1 MLTLPDAKGERMSS
15 TESPRGSRYDLEDK
29 GAGWVFFAAS
39 MLGLAGII
47 GVIHGIVTATKSSFY
62 VSGSRYVFSGPSTW
76 GWIMI
81 IVGVITIVASFGVFR
96 GAQWARFFGIG
107 IASLQALVQLLSIQ
121 AYPFWSLCIFALDVL
136 VVYGLAVYGGRRI
149 EG

>member
-1 MLTLPDAKGERMSS
+1 MSS

-62 VSGSRYVFSGPSTW
+62 VSGSRMSSAVRRP
-76 GWIMI
+76 
-81 IVGVITIVASFGVFR
+81 
-96 GAQWARFFGIG
+96 GAG
-107 IASLQALVQLLSIQ
+107 S
-121 AYPFWSLCIFALDVL
+121 
-136 VVYGLAVYGGRRI
+136 
-149 EG
+149 

>member
-1 MLTLPDAKGERMSS
+1 MSS

-76 GWIMI
+76 GWFMI
-81 IVGVITIVASFGVFR
+81 IIGVITIFASFGIFR

>member
-1 MLTLPDAKGERMSS
+1 MSS

-29 GAGWVFFAAS
+29 GAGWVFFSAS

-81 IVGVITIVASFGVFR
+81 IVGVITIFASFGVFR

-121 AYPFWSLCIFALDVL
+121 AYPFWSLCVFALDVL

>member
-1 MLTLPDAKGERMSS
+1 MSS

-81 IVGVITIVASFGVFR
+81 IVGVITIFASFGVFR
-96 GAQWARFFGIG
+96 GAQWARYYGIG

-136 VVYGLAVYGGRRI
+136 VVYGLAVYGGKRI

>member
-1 MLTLPDAKGERMSS
+1 MSS

-29 GAGWVFFAAS
+29 GAGWVLFAAS

-81 IVGVITIVASFGVFR
+81 IVGVITIFASFGIFR

>member
-1 MLTLPDAKGERMSS
+1 MSS
-15 TESPRGSRYDLEDK
+15 RESPRGASYDLEDK

-39 MLGLAGII
+39 MLALGGII

-62 VSGSRYVFSGPSTW
+62 VSNARYVFSGPQTW

-81 IVGVITIVASFGVFR
+81 IVGAITIVAAFGIFR
-96 GAQWARFFGIG
+96 GATWARLFGIG
-107 IASLQALVQLLSIQ
+107 IAGLQAIVQLLGMQS
-121 AYPFWSLCIFALDVL
+121 YPFWSLCVFALDIL
-136 VVYGLAVYGGRRI
+136 IIYALARYATRPV

>member
-1 MLTLPDAKGERMSS
+1 MSS

-62 VSGSRYVFSGPSTW
+62 VSGSRYVFGGPSTW
-76 GWIMI
+76 GWFMI
-81 IVGVITIVASFGVFR
+81 IVGVITIFASFGIFR

>member
-1 MLTLPDAKGERMSS
+1 M
-15 TESPRGSRYDLEDK
+15 
-29 GAGWVFFAAS
+29 FFAAS

-81 IVGVITIVASFGVFR
+81 IVGVITIFASFGVFR
-96 GAQWARFFGIG
+96 GAQWARYYGIG

-136 VVYGLAVYGGRRI
+136 VVYGLAVYGGKRI

>member
-1 MLTLPDAKGERMSS
+1 MSS

-81 IVGVITIVASFGVFR
+81 IVGVITIFASFGIFR

>member
-1 MLTLPDAKGERMSS
+1 MSS

-62 VSGSRYVFSGPSTW
+62 VSGSRYVFGGPSTW
-76 GWIMI
+76 GWFMI
-81 IVGVITIVASFGVFR
+81 IIGVITIFASFGIFR

>member
-1 MLTLPDAKGERMSS
+1 MSS
-15 TESPRGSRYDLEDK
+15 TEWPRGSRYDLEDK

-81 IVGVITIVASFGVFR
+81 IVGVITIFASFGVFR
-96 GAQWARFFGIG
+96 GAQWARYYGIG

-136 VVYGLAVYGGRRI
+136 VVYGLAVYGGKRI

>member
-1 MLTLPDAKGERMSS
+1 MSS

-76 GWIMI
+76 GWFMI
-81 IVGVITIVASFGVFR
+81 IVGVITIFASFGIFR

>member
-1 MLTLPDAKGERMSS
+1 MSS

-29 GAGWVFFAAS
+29 GAGWVFFSAS

-81 IVGVITIVASFGVFR
+81 IVGVITIFASFGIFR

-121 AYPFWSLCIFALDVL
+121 AYPFWSLCVFALDVL

>member
-1 MLTLPDAKGERMSS
+1 MSS

-81 IVGVITIVASFGVFR
+81 IVGVITIIASFSVFR
-96 GAQWARFFGIG
+96 GAQWARFYGIG

-121 AYPFWSLCIFALDVL
+121 AYPFWSLCVFALDVL

>member
-1 MLTLPDAKGERMSS
+1 MSS

-81 IVGVITIVASFGVFR
+81 IVGVITIFASFGVFR
-96 GAQWARFFGIG
+96 GAQWARYYGIG

-121 AYPFWSLCIFALDVL
+121 AYPFWSLCVFALDVL
-136 VVYGLAVYGGRRI
+136 VVYGLAVYGGKRI

>member
-1 MLTLPDAKGERMSS
+1 MSS
-15 TESPRGSRYDLEDK
+15 TESPRGSNYDLEDK

-81 IVGVITIVASFGVFR
+81 IVGVITIFASFGVFR

-136 VVYGLAVYGGRRI
+136 VVYGLAVYGGKRI

>member
-1 MLTLPDAKGERMSS
+1 MSS

-81 IVGVITIVASFGVFR
+81 IVGVITIIASFSVFR
-96 GAQWARFFGIG
+96 GAQWARFYGIG

-136 VVYGLAVYGGRRI
+136 VVYGLAVYGGKRI

>member
-1 MLTLPDAKGERMSS
+1 MSS

-81 IVGVITIVASFGVFR
+81 IVGVITIFASFGIFR

-149 EG
+149 ER

>member
-1 MLTLPDAKGERMSS
+1 MSS
-15 TESPRGSRYDLEDK
+15 TDSPRGSRYDLEDK

-76 GWIMI
+76 GWFMI
-81 IVGVITIVASFGVFR
+81 IIGVITIFASFGIFR

>member
-1 MLTLPDAKGERMSS
+1 MSS

-62 VSGSRYVFSGPSTW
+62 VSGSRYVFGGPSTW
-76 GWIMI
+76 GWFMI
-81 IVGVITIVASFGVFR
+81 IIGVITIFASFGVFR

>member
-1 MLTLPDAKGERMSS
+1 MSS

-81 IVGVITIVASFGVFR
+81 IVGVITIFASFGVFR
-96 GAQWARFFGIG
+96 GAQWARYYGIG
-107 IASLQALVQLLSIQ
+107 IAYLQALVQLLSIQ

-136 VVYGLAVYGGRRI
+136 VVYGLAVYGGKRI